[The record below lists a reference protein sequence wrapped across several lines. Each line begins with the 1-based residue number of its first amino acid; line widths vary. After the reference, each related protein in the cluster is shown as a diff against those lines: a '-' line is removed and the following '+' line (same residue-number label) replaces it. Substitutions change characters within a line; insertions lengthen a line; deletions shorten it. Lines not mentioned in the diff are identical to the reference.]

1 MGGGCSSGG
10 KLDMVLCQLV
20 LTVGLIQ
27 PRVWEEKF
35 REEWSRSAS
44 LEGLCVCVG
53 GGQYCHVN

>member
-1 MGGGCSSGG
+1 
-10 KLDMVLCQLV
+10 MVLCQLV

-53 GGQYCHVN
+53 GGEYCHVN